1 MEGLAGVDGCLG
13 FFAGA
18 LQAREALENR
28 HADFFSAAGVDGGL
42 DDHQVTGLECLA
54 DQFAGRFQV
63 AQIRAFVALIGVG
76 TAIMKMRQSPRSA
89 GWLLKRSWVA
99 SARPSGLHSRELSR
113 PRCSSSTRLVDIE
126 PQGRAQLPECQRQRQ
141 ADVAQTDDGDFGV
154 GKRLLE
160 VRHGR
165 RYAVDSPVSE
175 YARLGV

>member
-63 AQIRAFVALIGVG
+63 AQIRAFVGIDRRRDGNNEDAAVAQVG
-76 TAIMKMRQSPRSA
+76 
-89 GWLLKRSWVA
+89 
-99 SARPSGLHSRELSR
+99 
-113 PRCSSSTRLVDIE
+113 RLAAK
-126 PQGRAQLPECQRQRQ
+126 AQLGGLCQALRATFPGAVTTALQFLD
-141 ADVAQTDDGDFGV
+141 AP
-154 GKRLLE
+154 
-160 VRHGR
+160 GR
-165 RYAVDSPVSE
+165 YRTP
-175 YARLGV
+175 G